1 MDQNYIVNFKNIKLI
16 KSTCPF
22 YNYIFFREI
31 LLLLYNNLMVDN
43 PPNRSNSYKDKKEDF
58 KKTIQEMKNTIF
70 SQMNL
75 LYKTGE
81 KNGNLKDDTKTEFS
95 KYIKYGLLSVNNKEE
110 LTHLLNNFFKLF
122 LKLSDDDDVKNNF
135 FFNLLDNK
143 ENLIILPTYL
153 ESEIDGLKSYFNTI
167 NINEKFF
174 SEYFDNKNI
183 NDGVI
188 DSKFIKE
195 FDHHL
200 NNNNTIYS
208 KYINLLDKYDKAD
221 NIFYLPCITL
231 SEIDKN
237 VYEDILKKNLKDL
250 NNKIFENYQNYSSDY
265 FKKTTIIVKNEN
277 HAMPDISIYKNIY
290 MFFDNKD
297 KLSTKFLKITKQ
309 THNNNKSIK
318 YMNELLIKYMIESY
332 DETNTFNRKISLD
345 DGIIN
350 QMNSLIDYSL
360 IDKEYKKEELI
371 RYYTTNI
378 KNKEIINI
386 KGEINKASFFYLF
399 ETLNFLIKN
408 KKIEENVNNKNINTF
423 TIILNLN
430 KEVNSDNNLD
440 FNIKYKNSSKG
451 DKKKNFLNNY
461 SMNFFNFK
469 HEEIN
474 IYIEKSSGVFNP
486 LYTSNSDLEKY
497 CDIILNFYNIDVKN
511 KTKKKVKKKEGIKK
525 MSNYEIDIISFIIL
539 HAQKPYNYMKQ
550 KFKEAKFA
558 IKDVIQ
564 KKYNFIYKNRKDDNY
579 LTNNY
584 NLYIKLDKKDNIN
597 VFDIYLKNIENNYY
611 HKINKFS
618 GYFSKK
624 MIKSGYNHLLF
635 STANLRS
642 DITNPFTKFYYYNN
656 LIITRKALKSYI
668 KYNNLTDDVNNLL
681 LKIITNKSEL
691 DDFYTY
697 HIVTDELKKFI
708 INKNN
713 YYLDQSK
720 IINNIIDILFNN
732 NQEIYFEKSKYFD
745 KYISDYKEGNH
756 GDIVKET
763 KIIDKVST
771 INNSENP
778 NYPLFIIKDKNS
790 TNKYILKNFI
800 DNKTQITNNNNSKL
814 SNYYIEHFKK
824 IYNIRSNKGD
834 IYRTIEDSEN
844 DSVAIINLD
853 IKNTKYN
860 NNPTKCDEKKQ
871 NITNKLKK
879 YFKNIKNNITLRKI
893 KFIGSF

>member
-1 MDQNYIVNFKNIKLI
+1 
-16 KSTCPF
+16 
-22 YNYIFFREI
+22 
-31 LLLLYNNLMVDN
+31 
-43 PPNRSNSYKDKKEDF
+43 
-58 KKTIQEMKNTIF
+58 
-70 SQMNL
+70 
-75 LYKTGE
+75 
-81 KNGNLKDDTKTEFS
+81 
-95 KYIKYGLLSVNNKEE
+95 
-110 LTHLLNNFFKLF
+110 
-122 LKLSDDDDVKNNF
+122 
-135 FFNLLDNK
+135 
-143 ENLIILPTYL
+143 
-153 ESEIDGLKSYFNTI
+153 
-167 NINEKFF
+167 
-174 SEYFDNKNI
+174 
-183 NDGVI
+183 
-188 DSKFIKE
+188 
-195 FDHHL
+195 
-200 NNNNTIYS
+200 
-208 KYINLLDKYDKAD
+208 
-221 NIFYLPCITL
+221 
-231 SEIDKN
+231 
-237 VYEDILKKNLKDL
+237 
-250 NNKIFENYQNYSSDY
+250 
-265 FKKTTIIVKNEN
+265 
-277 HAMPDISIYKNIY
+277 
-290 MFFDNKD
+290 
-297 KLSTKFLKITKQ
+297 
-309 THNNNKSIK
+309 
-318 YMNELLIKYMIESY
+318 
-332 DETNTFNRKISLD
+332 
-345 DGIIN
+345 
-350 QMNSLIDYSL
+350 
-360 IDKEYKKEELI
+360 
-371 RYYTTNI
+371 
-378 KNKEIINI
+378 
-386 KGEINKASFFYLF
+386 
-399 ETLNFLIKN
+399 
-408 KKIEENVNNKNINTF
+408 
-423 TIILNLN
+423 
-430 KEVNSDNNLD
+430 
-440 FNIKYKNSSKG
+440 
-451 DKKKNFLNNY
+451 
-461 SMNFFNFK
+461 MNFFNFK